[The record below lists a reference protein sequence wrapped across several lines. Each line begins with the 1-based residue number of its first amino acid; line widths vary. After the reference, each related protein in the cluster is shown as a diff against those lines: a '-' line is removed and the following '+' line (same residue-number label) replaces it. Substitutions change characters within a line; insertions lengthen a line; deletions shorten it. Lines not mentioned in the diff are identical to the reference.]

1 MNSIEA
7 EGSSSVSATKIIAAF
22 AVIYIVWGSTF
33 FFIRMAVQTM
43 PVTVMGT
50 LRFTLAGAIMLAWCF
65 FNGERL
71 WTLRNILPAFFTGLL
86 LLYIGNGAVAWSEQ
100 FLASSLVAVF
110 VASSP
115 MWFVLLDY
123 GKWKENF
130 SSKKTIAGIVL
141 GFAGILLLFSD
152 NLTHIFSSASND
164 SKWAIMSLGVLT
176 IGSVSWAAGS
186 LYGKYKST
194 GFSGSLNAGWQM
206 LAAGIA
212 YAFTGMLRS
221 DWSSFQWREVSPS
234 GWGAIV
240 YLVTMGSLLGY
251 SAFVWLLSVR
261 PATQVSTHAYV
272 NPVIAV
278 MLGVFF
284 AGETITGKQI
294 AGLAV
299 ILGGVLLV
307 NLAKYMKSS
316 NG

>member
-1 MNSIEA
+1 MNNS
-7 EGSSSVSATKIIAAF
+7 EGGGPSSVSATKIIAAF

-50 LRFTLAGAIMLAWCF
+50 LRFTFAGIIMLSWCF

-71 WTLRNILPAFFTGLL
+71 WTLKNILPAILTGLL

-123 GKWKENF
+123 SKWKENF
-130 SSKKTIAGIVL
+130 SSKRTIAGILL

-152 NLTHIFSSASND
+152 NLAHTFSSESKDN
-164 SKWAIMSLGVLT
+164 KWALLSLGVLT
-176 IGSVSWAAGS
+176 IGSMSWAAGS
-186 LYGKYKST
+186 LYGKYKAT

-212 YAFTGMLRS
+212 YALTGMFRS
-221 DWSSFQWREVSPS
+221 DWSSFHWKDISPS
-234 GWGAIV
+234 GWGAIA

-251 SAFVWLLSVR
+251 SAFVWLLSVK

-284 AGETITGKQI
+284 AGETITGKQL

-316 NG
+316 

>member
-1 MNSIEA
+1 
-7 EGSSSVSATKIIAAF
+7 
-22 AVIYIVWGSTF
+22 
-33 FFIRMAVQTM
+33 
-43 PVTVMGT
+43 MGT
-50 LRFTLAGAIMLAWCF
+50 FRFCFAGIIMLCWCF

-71 WTLRNILPAFFTGLL
+71 WVLKNMLPAFFTGLL

-123 GKWKENF
+123 SKWKENF
-130 SSKKTIAGIVL
+130 SSKKTIAGLLL
-141 GFAGILLLFSD
+141 GFVGIFLLFGD
-152 NLTHIFSSASND
+152 NLARSFTAGSGDN
-164 SKWAIMSLGVLT
+164 KWAALSLGVLT

-186 LYGKYKST
+186 LYGKYNAT

-212 YAFTGMLRS
+212 YAVTGMQSR
-221 DWSSFQWREVSPS
+221 DWNNFHWQDVPAS
-234 GWGAIV
+234 GWSAIV
-240 YLVTMGSLLGY
+240 YLVTMGSLVGY
-251 SAFVWLLSVR
+251 SAFVWLLRVR

-278 MLGVFF
+278 LLGVFF
-284 AGETITGKQI
+284 AGETINGKQI

-316 NG
+316 

>member
-1 MNSIEA
+1 MEDGS
-7 EGSSSVSATKIIAAF
+7 SSSVSATKIIAAF

-33 FFIRMAVQTM
+33 FFIRMAIQTM

-50 LRFTLAGAIMLAWCF
+50 FRFCFAGTIMLCWCF
-65 FNGERL
+65 FSGERL
-71 WTLRNILPAFFTGLL
+71 WGLKNILPAFFTGLL

-123 GKWKENF
+123 RKWKENF
-130 SSKKTIAGIVL
+130 SSKKTIAGLLL
-141 GFAGILLLFSD
+141 GFVGILLLFGD
-152 NLTHIFSSASND
+152 NLVRSFTAGSGDN
-164 SKWAIMSLGVLT
+164 KWALASLGVLT

-212 YAFTGMLRS
+212 YAVTGMLRR
-221 DWSSFQWREVSPS
+221 DWNDFHWQDVPAS
-234 GWGAIV
+234 GWSAIV
-240 YLVTMGSLLGY
+240 YLVTMGSLVGY
-251 SAFVWLLSVR
+251 SAFVWLLRVR

-278 MLGVFF
+278 LLGVFF
-284 AGETITGKQI
+284 AGETINGKQI

-316 NG
+316 

>member
-1 MNSIEA
+1 MNSLEGG
-7 EGSSSVSATKIIAAF
+7 GSSSVSAIKIIAAF

-50 LRFTLAGAIMLAWCF
+50 LRFTLAGILMLCWCS

-71 WTLRNILPAFFTGLL
+71 WTLRNILPAVLTGLL

-110 VASSP
+110 VATSP
-115 MWFVLLDY
+115 MWFVILDY
-123 GKWKENF
+123 SKWKENF

-152 NLTHIFSSASND
+152 NLIHTFSSESKGN
-164 SKWAIMSLGVLT
+164 KWAVLSLGVLT

-186 LYGKYKST
+186 LYGKYKAT

-212 YAFTGMLRS
+212 YALTGMFRS
-221 DWSSFQWREVSPS
+221 DWSNFHWQDISPN
-234 GWGAIV
+234 GWGAIA

-278 MLGVFF
+278 VLGVYF

-299 ILGGVLLV
+299 ILGGVVLV
-307 NLAKYMKSS
+307 NLAKYMRSS
-316 NG
+316 

>member
-1 MNSIEA
+1 MNSLEGG
-7 EGSSSVSATKIIAAF
+7 GSSSVSAIKIIAAF

-50 LRFTLAGAIMLAWCF
+50 LRFTLAGILMLCWCS

-71 WTLRNILPAFFTGLL
+71 WTLRNILPAVLTGLL

-110 VASSP
+110 VATSP
-115 MWFVLLDY
+115 MWFVILDY
-123 GKWKENF
+123 SKWKENF

-152 NLTHIFSSASND
+152 NLIHTFSSESKGN
-164 SKWAIMSLGVLT
+164 KWAVLSLGVLT

-186 LYGKYKST
+186 LYGKYKAT

-212 YAFTGMLRS
+212 YALTGMFRS
-221 DWSSFQWREVSPS
+221 DWSNFHWQDISPN
-234 GWGAIV
+234 GWGAIA

-261 PATQVSTHAYV
+261 QPSSTHAYV

-278 MLGVFF
+278 VLGVYF

-299 ILGGVLLV
+299 ILGGVVLV
-307 NLAKYMKSS
+307 NLAKYMRSL
-316 NG
+316 